1 MQQSDL
7 QYYSFFRSIPTST
20 YLNVTFCVAVRLR
33 YFEMTLDNFQ
43 RYSGR
48 VFLPN
53 VSSCVFLNCLQ
64 Q

>member
-7 QYYSFFRSIPTST
+7 QYYQCFRSTST